1 MADPDLQQITG
12 GGGGRRH
19 SDPEIRGGQF
29 PKNFF
34 WSFGPQFGLKLRGA
48 GPPGPS
54 PRSATVIVLL
64 YNISSIIFSL
74 LILYIVVTRKQESIF
89 LIKFD

>member
-1 MADPDLQQITG
+1 MADPDLQ
-12 GGGGRRH
+12 
-19 SDPEIRGGQF
+19 IRGGAVS
-29 PKNFF
+29 KNFF
-34 WSFGPQFGLKLRGA
+34 WSFGPQFGLKIRGA

-74 LILYIVVTRKQESIF
+74 NIVYCSYKETGRLVNVIVSFKF
-89 LIKFD
+89 LSMSCMGSFQ